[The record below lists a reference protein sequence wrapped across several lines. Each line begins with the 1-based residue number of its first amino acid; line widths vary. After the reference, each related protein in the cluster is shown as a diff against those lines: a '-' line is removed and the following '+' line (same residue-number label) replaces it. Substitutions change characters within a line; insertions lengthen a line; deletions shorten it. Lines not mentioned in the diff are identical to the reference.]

1 MEDDRYTRITLRIPK
16 DLHAALTAEA
26 DATSKSLN
34 AEIVGRLAASFE
46 RPDPSTLPMVGKI
59 GDEPTIFDEI
69 MQAAEDAK
77 RLREELAMAKTAAV
91 ELAVQNKQ
99 TSEALAAFYDVL
111 TGTVD
116 TDALEE
122 KGASLARASRVLQQ
136 FLSAKNSGEISVDV
150 FREIQALLRERR
162 AGKSVLGAVESLS
175 KRSTGE
181 GRTAPER
188 SKRNIRVRKDEKQ

>member
-16 DLHAALTAEA
+16 DLHATLTAEA

-34 AEIVGRLAASFE
+34 AEIVGRLAASFD
-46 RPDPSTLPMVGKI
+46 RSSPPLVGKI
-59 GDEPTIFDEI
+59 GNAPTIYDEI